1 MIQPGRKDDTTPR
14 LLQKHQRRPTGA
26 LADTSNPETIKP
38 QGDYPLT
45 VGMSTLYS
53 IGHEVRFSGAG
64 WQGGYELRCSSDGHV
79 FYVWKPPVPRIEDQ
93 VLDCVIYLYP
103 SVGQAA
109 AGEQAGGTGFLV
121 GMQSEAN
128 ESRSYLYA
136 VTNSHVIR
144 EGESPVI
151 RLNTKDGNKA
161 ILELDQEQWV
171 HHQDGDDIA
180 VCPFALANPNHYA
193 YRVIPRSMF
202 LTKGLIEQHNVGA
215 GDDVFM
221 VGRFISHEG
230 RQRNTPIVRFGN
242 ISMMPW
248 EPITHER
255 GIQQES
261 FLLEMRSLSGF
272 SGSPVFVDVEVGG
285 YLLGVDW
292 AHMASY
298 EKVKKV
304 NPITGRLENVPE
316 GHVVKSNSG
325 QMAAV
330 PAWKLQELLDQ
341 EELVAQRKRS
351 DEQLARQAENSPAV
365 LDIRMPA
372 PETDLPVNPA
382 NTFTKD
388 DFEDALDRVSR
399 REPPPD
405 QGS

>member
-1 MIQPGRKDDTTPR
+1 
-14 LLQKHQRRPTGA
+14 
-26 LADTSNPETIKP
+26 
-38 QGDYPLT
+38 
-45 VGMSTLYS
+45 MSTLYS
-53 IGHEVRFSGAG
+53 AGHEVQFTDAG
-64 WQGGYELRCSSDGHV
+64 WKGGYESRCSSDGHI

-103 SVGQAA
+103 SVGDAE
-109 AGEQAGGTGFLV
+109 AGQRAGGTGFLV
-121 GMQSEAN
+121 AVPSETS
-128 ESRSYLYA
+128 ESRFYMYA

-144 EGESPVI
+144 EGRSPVI

-161 ILELDQEQWV
+161 VLELAQEQWV

-193 YRVIPRSMF
+193 YKVVPRSQF
-202 LTKGLIEQHNVGA
+202 LTKELAQQHNVGA

-221 VGRFISHEG
+221 VGRFVSHEG

-248 EPITHER
+248 EPIEHAR
-255 GIQQES
+255 GIEQES

-272 SGSPVFVDVEVGG
+272 SGSPVFLIRGTID

-298 EKVKKV
+298 DEVKKM
-304 NPITGRLENVPE
+304 NPNTGRLEGVPE
-316 GHVVKSNSG
+316 GYVVKSNSG

-341 EELVAQRKRS
+341 EELVTQRKRS
-351 DEQLARQAENSPAV
+351 DERLEKQANLGPAV
-365 LDIRMPA
+365 LDVRLPKA
-372 PETDLPVNPA
+372 ETGSSGGESGA
-382 NTFTKD
+382 FTQD

-405 QGS
+405 PEN